1 MSEGT
6 QEQMMLPKEGEII
19 WTEVAT
25 SNLEECRN
33 FYSEIFGWKITK
45 SENDAMDM
53 DYLEAD
59 TGKGHSSA
67 GMYEMNDEMF
77 GGEAPPPHIMN
88 YIAVEDVDASA
99 AKAKELGATIL
110 SDPADI
116 PGTGRMCML
125 QDPTGATF
133 SLIKLNYDQMGGE

>member
-6 QEQMMLPKEGEII
+6 KEQMALPKHGEII

-25 SNLEECRN
+25 NNLEECRK
-33 FYSEIFGWKITK
+33 FYSEIFGWKISK
-45 SENDAMDM
+45 SANDAVGM
-53 DYLEAD
+53 DYYEAD
-59 TGKGHSSA
+59 TGKGNPSA
-67 GMYEMNDEMF
+67 GMYEMKDEFF

-88 YIAVEDVDASA
+88 YIAVDDVDASA

-110 SDPADI
+110 SEPADI

-125 QDPTGATF
+125 QDPTGAAF
-133 SLIKLNYDQMGGE
+133 SLIKLNYDEMGGE